1 MQGETMSLSVHQK
14 QFKRALLCQ
23 AAVFYIAVTTAWGAN
38 NLKRAFIPELL
49 RVTVSST
56 VVAPGNSIEMT
67 YYWRNR
73 GTQPAINSLVAALKF
88 RIGDV
93 GFFNADGGAW
103 YGGAAGQPFQ
113 SDFCPTPPTTF
124 WGPGM
129 VVADQPVKVNV
140 PSDVPD
146 GNYETLIWLQDRG
159 GRVPFGPL
167 NDGIK
172 TVKSDGITYK
182 LGNVT
187 VSKNVA
193 KAKPAVWK
201 FSPETSIASINLV
214 PNTATIVSATQDAD
228 KGVVVG
234 DTNFSVTLDPKRNY
248 TLSSIGIDGRTFESG
263 GKFPAI
269 AVYDK
274 TGTRSEFFPDD
285 PRWKVTAQKRND
297 GYDVV
302 YRYDGFN
309 LKVTYTVLGDGITI
323 AVRPIKEQNYKAL
336 LLSGGGSLITISA
349 DKPNAMSSGFI
360 LTPSGGGAL
369 IELPPVAQNVIAAPS
384 QSWAYPA
391 SFFGFGYNGRGLI
404 VRCPQYGGVWSY
416 GTGDINKKFS
426 LIGDVAVAFRPC
438 ARYFDMPL
446 PEPVIELQLVPVRDT
461 NQDGVFNWVDIGVK
475 YRNQFIKRNANMDYT
490 LRDSVFGKID
500 IAAGFKN
507 TQNYRQLI
515 EQIRTID
522 FAPQTI
528 WLVGAHTPPEGNYVD
543 PPYTEK
549 PDPSH
554 NGPDNY
560 DYFAFKR
567 DAEKIGAR
575 IGIHELFQDISQKTY
590 DWGPS
595 TPMKLAESG
604 KHPRGTWGG
613 KGWQCYAKA
622 IHVMLADGSFQRS
635 LDKHFKDWDV
645 RPGDTWHWDC
655 LTAMGGQQDYSPVHP
670 ATNGTDIRRCI
681 EILKY
686 IKSKGI
692 HMTSEGLQ
700 EGMAEF
706 CDFGWSAQI
715 NLSEPGGFKKA
726 TSVPLT
732 PVLFQGMTY
741 YSLSWHPAYG
751 LLYGGKAAYE
761 ATGLDREGA
770 IQGYFGSDVFWQ
782 KIADRTVQNMIR
794 TKKGWRVEYT
804 QGGTLEIDL
813 ANMTPAMTF
822 VLTIDGEKLTPDNP
836 PPSPWGV
843 RAKKIE
849 GKYKLLYPKDRK
861 SFK

>member
-1 MQGETMSLSVHQK
+1 MQGEIMSLSVHQK
-14 QFKRALLCQ
+14 QFGKKLIGL
-23 AAVFYIAVTTAWGAN
+23 AVTIHMAVSTAHAAD
-38 NLKRAFIPELL
+38 NLTRAFIPELL
-49 RVTVSST
+49 RVNVSST
-56 VVAPGNSIEMT
+56 IVAPGNSIEMT

-88 RIGDV
+88 RDGDV
-93 GFFNADGGAW
+93 GFFNADGGGW
-103 YGGAAGQPFQ
+103 FGGAGGQPFQ
-113 SDFCPTPPTTF
+113 SDFCPTPPTTY
-124 WGPGM
+124 WEAGM
-129 VVADQPVKVNV
+129 VVADQPMKVTV
-140 PSDVPD
+140 PGDVPD
-146 GNYETLIWLQDRG
+146 GNYDTLIWLQDRG

-172 TVKSDGITYK
+172 AVKDDGITYK
-182 LGNVT
+182 LGSVT
-187 VSKNVA
+187 VSKNAA
-193 KAKPAVWK
+193 KAKPAVWN
-201 FSPETSIASINLV
+201 FSPEASL
-214 PNTATIVSATQDAD
+214 ASAVRPAPAAVRYPAAD
-228 KGVVVG
+228 VVVG
-234 DTNFSVTLDPKRNY
+234 DANFSVTLDPKRNY
-248 TLSSIGIDGRTFESG
+248 ALSSICVDGRTFESG

-274 TGTRSEFFPDD
+274 TGTRIELFPDD
-285 PRWKVTAQKRND
+285 PRWKVTAQKHSD
-297 GYDVV
+297 GYEVI
-302 YRYDGFN
+302 YRYEGFN
-309 LKVTYTVLGDGITI
+309 MKVTYTVLSDGITV
-323 AVRPIKEQNYKAL
+323 AVRPIKEQTYKAL
-336 LLSGGGSLITISA
+336 LLSGGGSLITIST
-349 DKPNAMSSGFI
+349 DKPNAGSSAFI

-369 IELPPVAQNVIAAPS
+369 IELPPVAQKLIASPA

-404 VRCPQYGGVWSY
+404 VRCPQYGGMWSY

-426 LIGDVAVAFRPC
+426 LIGDVAVAYRPC
-438 ARYFDMPL
+438 ARYFNMPL

-461 NQDGVFNWVDIGVK
+461 NKDGVFNWVDIGVK
-475 YRNQFIKRNANMDYT
+475 YRSQFIKRNANMDHL

-543 PPYTEK
+543 PPYAQK

-554 NGPDNY
+554 NGPNNY
-560 DYFAFKR
+560 DYFAFKK
-567 DAEKIGAR
+567 DAEKVGAR
-575 IGIHELFQDISQKTY
+575 IGLHELFQDISVKTY
-590 DWGPS
+590 DWNPNM
-595 TPMKLAESG
+595 PLKLAESG

-613 KGWQCYAKA
+613 PGWQCYAKA
-622 IHVMLADGSFQRS
+622 IHVMLDDGSFQRS

-715 NLSEPGGFKKA
+715 NLSEPAGGFKKA
-726 TSVPLT
+726 ATIPLT

-751 LLYGGKAAYE
+751 LLYGGKGAYE

-770 IQGYFGSDVFWQ
+770 IQGYFASDVFWQ

-794 TKKGWRVEYT
+794 TPKGWRVEYT
-804 QGGTLEIDL
+804 QGGTLEVDL

-822 VLTIDGEKLTPDNP
+822 VLTIDSEKLTPDNP

-843 RAKKIE
+843 RAKKV
-849 GKYKLLYPKDRK
+849 GSKYRLLYPKDRK
-861 SFK
+861 LSK